1 MSKVLR
7 VHLTSSMLF
16 QNRYLS
22 LQQINHIFNM
32 GLSKRG
38 PQVAQCRGLT
48 SIQLN
53 KQELPK
59 QPVPD
64 LHQTA
69 QRYLR
74 SLKPLLNDQEY
85 SKTEKIVQDFI
96 SECGLGPK
104 LQKKLL
110 ERYEKT
116 DSWMNEWFLN
126 AAYLGYRDSVLLM
139 SSPGTVGP
147 PQDFKSPEDVQKFA
161 AQLIVA
167 VSTYN
172 NLVKKGDI
180 KQEMVGPTPLDMQ
193 PYALILG
200 THRIP
205 GLPLDK
211 QFHTDDSRHII
222 ILKNQNIFKL
232 PITDDRGIPLTESQL
247 TPALKDLFE
256 RSVTPGIPVGIL
268 TGSPRDTWAQDFEA
282 LKAIGCN
289 SGLIKNIEEA
299 LFILCLDKE
308 IPRNKF
314 AGKNDSSVRARQAL
328 TGFSI
333 DTNAGNR
340 WHDKTLQFI
349 VSPDGF
355 VGTEYEHSPC
365 EGGPIGVIQDFVLK
379 YVDSKKN
386 SGQDETS
393 PSTRDFPRPQLL
405 KFEINE
411 GIERSIEEATRFVGG
426 MCEKIDMECFTFDDF
441 GSAEIKKVKMSPDSF
456 IQTAMQVTFFRMHG
470 KPPAHYESGGL
481 RRFRNTRTEAIRSTS
496 VESVGFAKIMAMGG
510 SKGEKREALGRAISA
525 HKRIAGEAVTGAGVD
540 RHLFGLKMIAK
551 EEKIELPALY
561 SDVGFTRSC
570 HWNLTSSQVPFK
582 TASFMCYGPV
592 VEDGYGCCYNPRADE
607 IFFACSSFNTC
618 KETCT
623 KKFADTL
630 RQVLCDMKDV
640 GYV

>member
-1 MSKVLR
+1 
-7 VHLTSSMLF
+7 
-16 QNRYLS
+16 
-22 LQQINHIFNM
+22 M
-32 GLSKRG
+32 GLTKSGGQMIHTR
-38 PQVAQCRGLT
+38 RLT

-53 KQELPK
+53 QQELPK

-64 LHQTA
+64 LHETA
-69 QRYLR
+69 HRYLR
-74 SLKPLLNDQEY
+74 SLKPLLNNQEY

-96 SECGLGPK
+96 SESGLGPK
-104 LQKKLL
+104 LQRKLQ

-161 AQLIVA
+161 AQLIIA
-167 VSTYN
+167 VSTYD
-172 NLVKKGDI
+172 NLVKKGDM
-180 KQEMVGPTPLDMQ
+180 KQEMVGKTPLDMQ

-211 QFHTDDSRHII
+211 QFHTDTSRHVI

-232 PITDDRGIPLTESQL
+232 PLIDASGVPLTESQL
-247 TPALKDLFE
+247 TAAIKDIFD
-256 RSVTPGIPVGIL
+256 RSTSPGIPVGIL
-268 TGSPRDTWAQDFEA
+268 TGSPRDTWAQDFEV
-282 LKAIGCN
+282 LRAIGDN
-289 SGLIKNIEEA
+289 SKLIKDIEES
-299 LFILCLDKE
+299 LFIVCLDRE
-308 IPRNKF
+308 IPREKF
-314 AGKNDSSVRARQAL
+314 GGKNISSVRAKQAL

-333 DTNAGNR
+333 DSNSGNR

-349 VSPDGF
+349 VSEDGF

-365 EGGPIGVIQDFVLK
+365 EGGPIGVIQDFVLR
-379 YVDSKKN
+379 YVDSRKSSGSKN
-386 SGQDETS
+386 SGQDEVSGS
-393 PSTRDFPRPQLL
+393 PRDFPKPELL
-405 KFEINE
+405 KFEINQ
-411 GIERSIEEATRFVGG
+411 GIERSIQEATKFVDG
-426 MCEKIDMECFTFDDF
+426 MCSKIDMECFTFNNF
-441 GSAEIKKVKMSPDSF
+441 GSGEIKKLKMSPDSF
-456 IQTAMQVTFFRMHG
+456 IQTAMQVAFFRMHG

-481 RRFRNTRTEAIRSTS
+481 RRFRSTRTEAIRSTS
-496 VESVGFAKIMAMGG
+496 VESVAFARIMMTGV
-510 SKGEKREALGRAISA
+510 SKGEKKEALVRAIDA

-561 SDVGFTRSC
+561 SDIGFTRSC

-592 VEDGYGCCYNPRADE
+592 VEDGYGCCYNPRPDE
-607 IFFACSSFNTC
+607 IFFACSSFNSC

-623 KKFADTL
+623 KKFADML
-630 RQVLCDMKDV
+630 RQALCDMKNVATD
-640 GYV
+640 